1 MNNDNLKNRCKK
13 DILKFAVTIVLYLI
27 FVLWVGSIWLLIFVP
42 VIFDVCITKKVN
54 WTFWKKRNGPNNVLV
69 EWIDAIIFAV
79 VVVSLVNLFIFQNY
93 KIPTG
98 SMEKTLLIG
107 DHLYVSKLKYGPK
120 MPNTP
125 LSIPFMH
132 NVIPGT
138 LGTKSYSE
146 FIQWPYKRLKGFTK
160 VKRNDIVVFNFPEG
174 DTVVLQ
180 AQNESYYGIVR
191 QQAAMYRKED
201 INSGRA
207 LKKQEIYDDKA
218 RKSIMQSFD
227 ITVRPVDKRDN
238 YVKRCVA
245 LPGETIE
252 VKSGLVWINGEKQ
265 TLYPDV
271 QFEYRI
277 ITDGTRLSD
286 KFLEKMGIYRDD
298 VTEFGDSSYI
308 IPITVE
314 TVAVLESMPSIK
326 GVYKV
331 ENPGVYEEMVFPHSS
346 DYPWNVNYFGPLT
359 IPYKGQTVNLTKES
373 IVLYERI
380 ITAYDGNKLEKTPTG
395 FLINGKKATT
405 YTFGMD
411 YYFMMGDNRDRSLD
425 SRYWGFVPEDHIVG
439 APRRVWLSLDKEGT
453 FPFNIRWNRFFKSAG
468 GQ

>member
-1 MNNDNLKNRCKK
+1 MINKRKG
-13 DILKFAVTIVLYLI
+13 ILKFVVITVLYLV
-27 FVLWVGSIWLLIFVP
+27 FVIWVGSVWPLIFIP

-54 WTFWKKRNGPNNVLV
+54 WTFWKKRNGPNSVLV

-125 LSIPFMH
+125 LSLPFMH
-132 NVIPGT
+132 NIIPGT
-138 LGTKSYSE
+138 MTKSYSD
-146 FIQWPYKRLKGFTK
+146 IIKWPYKRLKGFTT

-180 AQNESYYGIVR
+180 AQNESYYDIVR
-191 QQAAMYRKED
+191 QYVAIYRRED
-201 INSGRA
+201 TNNGRTP
-207 LKKQEIYDDKA
+207 KNQETYEEQA
-218 RKSIMQSFD
+218 RKYIVQNFD
-227 ITVRPVDKRDN
+227 VTARPVDKKDN

-252 VKSGLVWINGEKQ
+252 VKSGHVWINGEKQ
-265 TLYPDV
+265 TLFPGV

-277 ITDGTRLSD
+277 ITDGTRLND

-298 VTEFGDSSYI
+298 VTELGESSYI
-308 IPITVE
+308 IPITAE
-314 TVAVLESMPSIK
+314 NVAVFESMPSVK
-326 GVYKV
+326 SVYKV
-331 ENPGVYEEMVFPHSS
+331 EANPGAYDERVFPHSP
-346 DYPWNVNYFGPLT
+346 YYQWNVNHFGPLT
-359 IPYKGQTVNLTKES
+359 IPFKGQTVNLTEES

-380 ITAYDGNKLEKTPTG
+380 ITAYEGNKLEKTSDG

-411 YYFMMGDNRDRSLD
+411 YYFMMGDNRDHSLD

-439 APRRVWLSLDKEGT
+439 APRRVWLSLDKEGS
-453 FPFNIRWNRFFKSAG
+453 FPFNIRWGRFFKSAG